1 MLKSSDKHQMPPPYP
16 GARRNVFCREGKR
29 KHPMIDDARK
39 QFLLHRA
46 SALCEEHG
54 ARLLY
59 LTLSGS
65 LLHGT
70 ARPGLSDI
78 DARGLFLP
86 SLKSLALGE
95 APSHLNFSTALPG
108 ERNTA
113 QDMDICLWPVARWL
127 LELLPAG
134 DSDALEL
141 LFSPS
146 HAACT
151 LYRDAALDPVFSEPL
166 RLADVARVRSRMERA
181 LMKMEKSLSRESSL
195 DTLKNVRL
203 RLDTHASDTRL
214 RLREVLD
221 SLIEDCADDSLCLP
235 VEHEGERGLRL
246 CGRLYAGNVSLA
258 EFGQRLN
265 AELRRFGTGKAKPK
279 AFAHVL
285 RGIMQLEELQHE
297 GRIRYPL
304 AGREELSAIRQEST
318 DRAALFR
325 LLSRLRTRLTA
336 LDNRVGEQVDRG
348 YDPAFAKDCALA
360 CYAAPPPLP
369 SRQSRLDEIS
379 PAIVQLVAEKVD
391 MLERT
396 QNIRVLYACE
406 SGSRGWGFASADSDF
421 DVRFIYVHAPD
432 WYLGLAPEE
441 RRDVLETGTEH
452 RAEGVLDLSGWELRK
467 ALKLFRISNPPLLE
481 WLSSPQV
488 YCERGSLAERL
499 RKAAPH
505 SVSLLRIWHHYRS
518 MAKKNMAHYQKHG
531 PTIKG
536 WFYVLRP
543 LLAARWVEE
552 RRAIPPM
559 RFDLLLEG
567 SRCDPEFRAEV
578 TELVARKKEGN
589 EKEAFTP
596 PPRIAAFA
604 EAETA
609 RQDRPDLPAAASE
622 PENLNALFRDI
633 LRETWGDAV

>member
-1 MLKSSDKHQMPPPYP
+1 
-16 GARRNVFCREGKR
+16 
-29 KHPMIDDARK
+29 MIDDARK

-421 DVRFIYVHAPD
+421 DVRFIYVHALD
-432 WYLGLAPEE
+432 WSVWPRKSG
-441 RRDVLETGTEH
+441 GTCWKQGRNTE
-452 RAEGVLDLSGWELRK
+452 RK
-467 ALKLFRISNPPLLE
+467 AFWISAAGNCARLSSCSGYPIRLFWSGFPPLRCTANGEVLRNDCARRPRTPYLFCGSGIITGAWQKRIWRIIRSTGRPSRAGSMCCAPCWPHAGSKKGAPSLPCVSICCWKE
-481 WLSSPQV
+481 AAAILSS
-488 YCERGSLAERL
+488 G
-499 RKAAPH
+499 RK
-505 SVSLLRIWHHYRS
+505 
-518 MAKKNMAHYQKHG
+518 
-531 PTIKG
+531 
-536 WFYVLRP
+536 
-543 LLAARWVEE
+543 
-552 RRAIPPM
+552 
-559 RFDLLLEG
+559 
-567 SRCDPEFRAEV
+567 
-578 TELVARKKEGN
+578 
-589 EKEAFTP
+589 
-596 PPRIAAFA
+596 
-604 EAETA
+604 
-609 RQDRPDLPAAASE
+609 
-622 PENLNALFRDI
+622 
-633 LRETWGDAV
+633 

>member
-1 MLKSSDKHQMPPPYP
+1 
-16 GARRNVFCREGKR
+16 
-29 KHPMIDDARK
+29 
-39 QFLLHRA
+39 
-46 SALCEEHG
+46 
-54 ARLLY
+54 
-59 LTLSGS
+59 
-65 LLHGT
+65 
-70 ARPGLSDI
+70 
-78 DARGLFLP
+78 
-86 SLKSLALGE
+86 
-95 APSHLNFSTALPG
+95 
-108 ERNTA
+108 
-113 QDMDICLWPVARWL
+113 
-127 LELLPAG
+127 
-134 DSDALEL
+134 
-141 LFSPS
+141 
-146 HAACT
+146 
-151 LYRDAALDPVFSEPL
+151 
-166 RLADVARVRSRMERA
+166 
-181 LMKMEKSLSRESSL
+181 MKMEKSLSRESSL

-633 LRETWGDAV
+633 LHEAWGMPYGSRNFLRHTGRREKQLLPGTLFPDACTHLPRSAAYQTPGTALSEYLSGIRAAFRGGQHQSHAGRAGRVYRCGKGKGLFRHRIPFQQSAGGCPAAQRGTGGRGARTGRGPAGNSGKV